1 MKVNLFRNNYNN
13 KNENKKH
20 FIHLN
25 HKLKYH
31 SKVSELNVNVLM
43 KVEYELITF
52 IRNCDVIE
60 KYNSCFESYLLLI

>member
-1 MKVNLFRNNYNN
+1 MKVNLFLDNYNN
-13 KNENKKH
+13 KNENNKY

-43 KVEYELITF
+43 KVKYELIAF
-52 IRNCDVIE
+52 IRNCYVIG
-60 KYNSCFESYLLLI
+60 KYNSCF